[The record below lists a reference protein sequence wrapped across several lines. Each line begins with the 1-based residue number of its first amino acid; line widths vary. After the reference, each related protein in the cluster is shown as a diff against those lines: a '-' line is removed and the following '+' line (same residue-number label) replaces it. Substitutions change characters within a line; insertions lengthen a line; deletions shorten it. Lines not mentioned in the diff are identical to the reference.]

1 MKIIAAVLSA
11 FVMFGV
17 MSAAPANATH
27 WKKHHAG
34 KHYKHYKAYRHHRVH
49 RPRHYRAWKVRKCA
63 HRHR

>member
-34 KHYKHYKAYRHHRVH
+34 KHYKHYKAHKCHKHYYKAWKWKKCRHH
-49 RPRHYRAWKVRKCA
+49 
-63 HRHR
+63 